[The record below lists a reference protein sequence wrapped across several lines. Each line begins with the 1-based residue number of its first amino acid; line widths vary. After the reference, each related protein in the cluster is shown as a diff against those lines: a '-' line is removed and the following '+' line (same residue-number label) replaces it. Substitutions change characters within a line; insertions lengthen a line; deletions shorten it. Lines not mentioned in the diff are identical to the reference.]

1 MEDEEYYHMML
12 EDMERLTRVH
22 HHYPSLPNTRDPSPA
37 RQPHHQQ
44 QQPQPH
50 SPWVS
55 GLRLAL
61 DNALNAG
68 LERLRSARAGQDGR
82 RGSTGSTGSTS

>member
-22 HHYPSLPNTRDPSPA
+22 HHYPSLPNTRDPSPT
-37 RQPHHQQ
+37 RQQPHQQ
-44 QQPQPH
+44 QPQQPQQPH

-55 GLRLAL
+55 GLRVAL

-68 LERLRSARAGQDGR
+68 LERLRFARGGHDGR
-82 RGSTGSTGSTS
+82 RGSTGSAS